1 MVWVKPLSTCG
12 RNGEKLE
19 DFENY
24 GQDPE
29 RLPGAEFEEIFADC
43 IDGVPREIFPEI
55 MEV

>member
-1 MVWVKPLSTCG
+1 MGQTTFHLWEKW
-12 RNGEKLE
+12 EKLE